1 MKVNDNKSISA
12 FIMLYCVG
20 LYLYYYTMVYI
31 KVYKRQIIKNY
42 IYALKIFQYFNALAI
57 ETNTQI
63 TCTVI
68 FPFILCPL

>member
-42 IYALKIFQYFNALAI
+42 IYALKIFQ
-57 ETNTQI
+57 
-63 TCTVI
+63 
-68 FPFILCPL
+68 